1 MNRYISILLISLIPS
16 IVFGQKLK
24 TVEGVCEYHVPE
36 HLSQKE
42 AKQNALERAKI
53 QAIAD
58 EFGTTLTQIDETRI
72 SNLNGKSNAD
82 YFSIGESEVKGEW
95 IETIGEPKFEYY
107 LDKDGWQI
115 IKVTVKG
122 KVREIVSTPIE
133 IQAKVLK
140 FGKDDKYEAD
150 EFKPGDDIFLSFIS
164 PVSGYLAVYLVD
176 DDHNAFCLVPD
187 ENNKDGI
194 HKVDANQRY
203 VFLDGLYVTCA
214 HPTEH
219 NLIYVV
225 FSPNQ
230 FVKAVDNKVKTE
242 LPRELTYRNFQ
253 KWLAKCRK
261 HDIQMTL
268 RKLPI
273 TIQQ

>member
-115 IKVTVKG
+115 IKVTVK
-122 KVREIVSTPIE
+122 
-133 IQAKVLK
+133 A
-140 FGKDDKYEAD
+140 
-150 EFKPGDDIFLSFIS
+150 
-164 PVSGYLAVYLVD
+164 
-176 DDHNAFCLVPD
+176 
-187 ENNKDGI
+187 
-194 HKVDANQRY
+194 RY
-203 VFLDGLYVTCA
+203 VK
-214 HPTEH
+214 
-219 NLIYVV
+219 
-225 FSPNQ
+225 SSQ
-230 FVKAVDNKVKTE
+230 
-242 LPRELTYRNFQ
+242 LPLKYR
-253 KWLAKCRK
+253 RK
-261 HDIQMTL
+261 Y
-268 RKLPI
+268 
-273 TIQQ
+273 